1 MPVGDIISR
10 AFWMLAPPPPI
21 YEHQNDEKGKYLLCP
36 SVPYFSPEDTAGR
49 RSPIYNEH
57 CPESIVT
64 PCLVLSIKGIVIINN
79 LKYFIYILIII
90 CPLQILL
97 AIYNL

>member
-1 MPVGDIISR
+1 MPVGNIISR
-10 AFWMLAPPPPI
+10 AFWRLASPPPI
-21 YEHQNDEKGKYLLCP
+21 DEHQKDGKGKYLFCP
-36 SVPYFSPEDTAGR
+36 SLPYFSPEDRASL

-64 PCLVLSIKGIVIINN
+64 PCLVVSIKGIVIINN
-79 LKYFIYILIII
+79 LKSFIYIHIII